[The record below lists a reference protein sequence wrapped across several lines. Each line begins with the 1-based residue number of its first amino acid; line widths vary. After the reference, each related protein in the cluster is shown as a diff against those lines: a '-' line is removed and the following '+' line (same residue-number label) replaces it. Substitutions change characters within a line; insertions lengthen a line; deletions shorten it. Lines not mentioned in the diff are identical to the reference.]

1 MTGAG
6 GSGPTGTR
14 RAPRDAPA
22 DPGPQQGDP
31 PRRRRARTDTAAGGR
46 DHAEQARRSAER
58 AQRAA
63 RREAEADAR
72 LANQRTDVH
81 QPTSG
86 RPAPD
91 QPLRARWDP
100 TEDPGRQRA
109 DRDKDRKKQSAIGRF
124 VSTYGWRAYAIPV
137 LVVLTVVMIVV
148 TVQSHQDGASSGAA
162 DSDPD
167 AVRNTDVNNVST
179 AIGAPPAQ
187 VQAEQLPAGALP
199 NGGPFTA
206 KGAEGYHVVPGST
219 PRIGTGG
226 QEFTYTVEVE
236 NGVASGDFGGDPTYA
251 KFVDTTLANPKSWI
265 GDGKF
270 SFRRID
276 SGEPDFRVTLTSP
289 DTTREL
295 CGYEIQL
302 ESSCYYPP
310 ESRVTLN
317 EARWVRGAS
326 SYQGDDLGYRQY
338 LINHEVGHAIGFV
351 NHEPCKVNGALA
363 PIMMQ
368 QTFGTANSEIMALD
382 PDMKANRSYVC
393 TPNPWPFPD
402 R

>member
-1 MTGAG
+1 MRENPASAG
-6 GSGPTGTR
+6 PPEGRS
-14 RAPRDAPA
+14 
-22 DPGPQQGDP
+22 
-31 PRRRRARTDTAAGGR
+31 PRRRKARDSTGGSNGS
-46 DHAEQARRSAER
+46 DHAEQARRTEER
-58 AQRAA
+58 ARRVA
-63 RREAEADAR
+63 RRQAATDAR
-72 LANQRTDVH
+72 LANQPTDVY
-81 QPTSG
+81 PPVG

-100 TEDPGRQRA
+100 TVDPGRQRA
-109 DRDKDRKKQSAIGRF
+109 DRDKDRKKQSAVGRF

-137 LVVLTVVMIVV
+137 LAVLTIVMIVL
-148 TVQSHQDGASSGAA
+148 TAQSHDDGQNDGAAESN
-162 DSDPD
+162 PD
-167 AVRNTDVNNVST
+167 AARNTDVNNVTT

-187 VQAEQLPAGALP
+187 LHAEQLPAGALP
-199 NGGPFTA
+199 AGGPFTA
-206 KGAEGYHVVPGST
+206 KGAEGYHVIRGAG
-219 PRIGTGG
+219 PRVGTGG

-236 NGVASGDFGGDPTYA
+236 NDVVPIDFGGDPTYA
-251 KFVDTTLANPKSWI
+251 KFVETTLSNPKSWI

-338 LINHEVGHAIGFV
+338 LVNHEIGHAIGFV

-363 PIMMQ
+363 PVMMQ
-368 QTFGTANSEIMALD
+368 QTFGTANREIMALD
-382 PDMKANRSYVC
+382 PDMEANRGYVC